1 MEQNIVIQPVGG
13 DGVIDIVILVG
24 IPVLR
29 QLLRTQ
35 NKHRLIAV
43 FIVFDNS
50 QRGEGLAQTDAVG
63 KNTAV
68 IFFELVDDGKHS
80 VTLEVI
86 EHTPDFALLEAGRLV
101 GQHIFRNV
109 LQKFIEHIEQRNEV
123 NQFRRVFI
131 VGCGDVINHNIGHV
145 LQETPVTPHRFKQ
158 FEELQR
164 VFKTVQTGD
173 HVIAVVSALTADIH
187 SRKAVE
193 GLIHILLL
201 LVVNGHE
208 AIRHRISR
216 CVGFEA
222 GFPPDPVGTLFGN
235 GFLRHLIPQL
245 DFKFRSVNIS
255 LTGQARNVKFP
266 FLLALLFGDKCRR
279 SKDEPEFIH
288 FFQLCFQFM
297 VGIHGKTSR
306 RNRYLTAFPYR
317 FDQIIPH
324 LIGDVVKDSHS
335 FTFLNHRNLLFRH
348 TLTLIISHN
357 QASTRFYLQILG

>member
-68 IFFELVDDGKHS
+68 IFFELVDDGKHR

-86 EHTPDFALLEAGRLV
+86 EHTPDFALLKAGRLV

-187 SRKAVE
+187 GRKAVK

-255 LTGQARNVKFP
+255 LTGQAWNVKFP
-266 FLLALLFGDKCRR
+266 FLLALLFGDK
-279 SKDEPEFIH
+279 
-288 FFQLCFQFM
+288 
-297 VGIHGKTSR
+297 SR
-306 RNRYLTAFPYR
+306 
-317 FDQIIPH
+317 
-324 LIGDVVKDSHS
+324 
-335 FTFLNHRNLLFRH
+335 
-348 TLTLIISHN
+348 
-357 QASTRFYLQILG
+357 